1 MRRLLPTYAEE
12 VDLTVAYAYPVG
24 RRWVRANMVS
34 SVDGSA
40 VAEGRSGGLSGEAD
54 KRVFAALR
62 GLADVVLVGAGTA
75 RVEGYRAPRPKD
87 AYADLRVAA
96 GQRPAPALALVT
108 SRLDLDPAS
117 PLFGGSEPTIV
128 VTSRSSDPAARDRL
142 AEVAEVIVAG
152 EEHVDISGAIDRLA
166 DRGLSRVLCEGG
178 PRLLGEVVASGSLDE
193 LCLTISPALVGGAGP
208 RVLVGAALHGP
219 SDIDLAHLLEEDGAL
234 FARYVLTRH

>member
-1 MRRLLPTYAEE
+1 MRRLFPTYAEE
-12 VDLTVAYAYPVG
+12 VDLAEAYAYPEG

-40 VAEGRSGGLSGEAD
+40 VAEGRSGGLSGMGD
-54 KRVFAALR
+54 KEVFAALR
-62 GLADVVLVGAGTA
+62 GLCDVVLVGAGTA
-75 RVEGYRAPRPKD
+75 RAEGYRAPKPKE

-96 GQRPAPALALVT
+96 GQRPAPSLALVT

-117 PLFGGSEPTIV
+117 PLFGGPEPTFVI
-128 VTSRSSDPAARDRL
+128 TSRSSDEAVRERL

-152 EEHVDISGAIDRLA
+152 EEHVDVATALDRLC

-193 LCLTISPALVGGAGP
+193 LCLTVSPALVGGDGP
-208 RVLVGAALHGP
+208 RVLDGPALDGVR
-219 SDIDLAHLLEEDGAL
+219 DIDLAHLLEQDGSL